1 MCCGTLGPILRLGLP
16 RPGSFENILAPLLL
30 IIVAKQIINLEN

>member
-1 MCCGTLGPILRLGLP
+1 MCWGTFGPILRLGFP

-30 IIVAKQIINLEN
+30 IIVANKDC